1 MHKST
6 KGAIASAAAAVLLLG
21 GGTSLAY
28 WTATADVDGG
38 AITAG
43 ELKLT
48 AGSCDANWVYAAGNA
63 NAGATVA
70 LWVPGDVVTKSCTYT
85 VTATG
90 DNLMATLDAPT
101 TVALTTTS
109 AAAADT
115 ESATAAVA
123 YKLDG
128 NAVPDADATVAGI
141 QLTEAASDRTL
152 TATFTVTFPFGN
164 DSTINANDT
173 QAWEADFNALTVT
186 LTQLDPNA

>member
-1 MHKST
+1 MKKTT
-6 KGAIASAAAAVLLLG
+6 KGALASAAAAALLLG
-21 GGTSLAY
+21 GGTTMAY
-28 WTATADVDGG
+28 WTASANVDGG

-63 NAGATVA
+63 NAGTTVT

-90 DNLMATLDAPT
+90 DNLVATLDAPT
-101 TVALTTTS
+101 SVALTSTS
-109 AAAADT
+109 AGAAAT

-123 YKLDG
+123 YQLDSAAIIDQDTG
-128 NAVPDADATVAGI
+128 TSGI
-141 QLTEAASDRTL
+141 QITESAADRTL
-152 TATFTVTFPFGN
+152 TATFSVTFPYGN
-164 DSTINANDT
+164 DTTINANDT
-173 QAWEADFNALTVT
+173 QDWQADFDALTVT